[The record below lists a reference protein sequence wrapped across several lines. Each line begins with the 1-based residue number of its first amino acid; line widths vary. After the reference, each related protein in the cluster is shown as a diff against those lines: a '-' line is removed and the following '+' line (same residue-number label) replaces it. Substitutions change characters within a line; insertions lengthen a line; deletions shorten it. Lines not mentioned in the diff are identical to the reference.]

1 MKNGGEKYIDF
12 EALVVYYS
20 DVYSRSTIHYSSLTS
35 ALTEQITSQA
45 VYAGGTSV

>member
-1 MKNGGEKYIDF
+1 VRNTFDF

-35 ALTEQITSQA
+35 VITEQITGQA
-45 VYAGGTSV
+45 VYTGSTLV

>member
-35 ALTEQITSQA
+35 VSTEQITGQA